1 MSVEDIIKEQSEMKA
16 HTHEFALWRRKWQE
30 FNSSIIFNWHLFKL
44 EISERGNIPR
54 SPGIYTL
61 LIQPGIA
68 SHPGCSYLMYIGQ
81 ARSLRDRFSD
91 YLHKEKRETGRPKIF
106 RFLNMYPDNVWFC
119 FTNVTA
125 NQLNNVEDS
134 LLEAMIPPANDQ
146 LPATIRPVAGA
157 F

>member
-81 ARSLRDRFSD
+81 ARSLRDRFSE
-91 YLHKEKRETGRPKIF
+91 LRLFRPMD
-106 RFLNMYPDNVWFC
+106 R
-119 FTNVTA
+119 
-125 NQLNNVEDS
+125 
-134 LLEAMIPPANDQ
+134 LERGNRQA
-146 LPATIRPVAGA
+146 RPRNAP
-157 F
+157 